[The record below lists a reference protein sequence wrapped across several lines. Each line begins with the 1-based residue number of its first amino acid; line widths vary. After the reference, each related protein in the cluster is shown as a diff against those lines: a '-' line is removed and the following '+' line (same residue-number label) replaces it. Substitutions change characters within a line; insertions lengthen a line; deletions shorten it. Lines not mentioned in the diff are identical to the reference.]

1 MTHFNF
7 TDETKPENVI
17 DRDVIVRLPRDF
29 VTQANHTFTASFGML
44 RPTTIKE
51 LWENLEGSDAWH
63 ETLAQYYFD
72 LTGDDIA
79 G

>member
-7 TDETKPENVI
+7 TDETKAEEII
-17 DRDVIVRLPRDF
+17 DRDVVVRLPRDF
-29 VTQANHTFTASFGML
+29 VAQANHTFTVSFGLL

-51 LWENLEGSDAWH
+51 LWENLEGPDAWH

-79 G
+79 E